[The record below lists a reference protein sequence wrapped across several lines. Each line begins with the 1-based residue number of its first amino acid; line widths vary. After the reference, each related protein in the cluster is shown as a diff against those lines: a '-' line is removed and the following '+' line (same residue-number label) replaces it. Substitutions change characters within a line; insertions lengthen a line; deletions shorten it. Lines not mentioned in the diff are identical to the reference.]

1 VIGKLLGNR
10 YEIVRKLGSGGMAH
24 VYKANCTYLHR
35 PVSVKVLRP
44 EHAEDEDFLRRFERE
59 AQAAASLSHPNIVGV
74 YDVGSEGETHY
85 IVMEYINGE
94 SLKDLIRRRG
104 KLPIAEALNIT
115 VQILRALEHAH
126 ENGVIHRDIK
136 PHNILITPDGHV
148 RVGDFGLAK
157 ATGGATL
164 VHSGAVVGSAHYFS
178 PEQARGGYT
187 NERSDLYSVGVVLYE
202 MVTGQVPFDGETPVS
217 VAVKHLQESPTPPS
231 EVNPEISAELEW
243 VILKAL
249 AKKQVDRYQSAGDM
263 LHDVQAL
270 QQGEP
275 INMGREPI
283 YETQVI
289 SKVKRPENADEKSG
303 DPNLTPRR
311 SERKSHDRRPR
322 RLRPWV
328 RRGVWAAVILLLIGG
343 AVFAAYQISNWLN
356 VPTVTVPN
364 VVGKEFS
371 EASEILRGEGLNP
384 EIVGNTFSDEVPAGY
399 VIRQKPEGGSV
410 VKAGRTIELTNSL
423 GPEWVEGGVPD
434 VKGRSRR
441 AATIELQE
449 VGLDWEIV
457 EEYSSEVAEGYVVSQ
472 NPRAGTRVQKNTVV
486 QLVVSLG
493 PEPVALT
500 VPELVGV
507 PVSEALATLEDLG
520 LERGEVSHSKGI
532 YPADYVLSQRPGPGA
547 TIQTGEEVDLVVS
560 LGCQKSRDIP
570 IRTASAASSPFTLKV
585 RLTDVVST
593 RIVYN
598 EEHERGEIVTVPLC
612 WAGGAARI
620 EVLFDDVV
628 VAEDT
633 VQ

>member
-1 VIGKLLGNR
+1 
-10 YEIVRKLGSGGMAH
+10 
-24 VYKANCTYLHR
+24 
-35 PVSVKVLRP
+35 
-44 EHAEDEDFLRRFERE
+44 
-59 AQAAASLSHPNIVGV
+59 
-74 YDVGSEGETHY
+74 
-85 IVMEYINGE
+85 MEYINGE